1 MKKVL
6 KWIGIILGSILTLI
20 VVAAAALYLIGNSRI
35 ANAQVEPRRLTVSVE
50 EASLERGE
58 HLVRYVAAC
67 ISCHGQ
73 DLGGDMFL
81 EDPMM
86 GSMAA
91 PNLTSGAGGTNGF
104 SVEDWD
110 LAIRHGV
117 GKDGRVLG
125 GMPSQAYA
133 YMSDSDLAAVIA
145 YLQSVP
151 PVDRVLPERSFS
163 LAGTIIFGGLGL
175 AGLPYELIDHAS
187 VGSSQPALDI
197 SVDYGAY
204 LATLASCADCH
215 GDNLAGRPAESNQ
228 PGPPPGP
235 NITSTGSIGN
245 WTAEEFMTVMRAGRT
260 PDGRQIS
267 QDMPWRYYAGMTD
280 DELESIYLYLRQLP

>member
-6 KWIGIILGSILTLI
+6 KWIGIILGGILTLI
-20 VVAAAALYLIGNSRI
+20 VVAVAALYLIGNSRI

-73 DLGGDMFL
+73 DLGGDIFL

-91 PNLTSGAGGTNGF
+91 PNLTSGAGGTNDF

-110 LAIRHGV
+110 RAIRHGV

-133 YMSDSDLAAVIA
+133 LMSDSDLAAVIA

-151 PVDRVLPERSFS
+151 PVDHVLPERSFS

-175 AGLPYELIDHAS
+175 AGLPYELIDHAA
-187 VGSSQPALDI
+187 VGSYQPALDV
-197 SVDYGAY
+197 SDDYGAY

-215 GDNLAGRPAESNQ
+215 GEAVWRRAINPAPRQGPISPPRAASGTGRRKS
-228 PGPPPGP
+228 
-235 NITSTGSIGN
+235 
-245 WTAEEFMTVMRAGRT
+245 
-260 PDGRQIS
+260 
-267 QDMPWRYYAGMTD
+267 
-280 DELESIYLYLRQLP
+280 L